1 MSEIATNLLGAS
13 VEWSDSRGYHEGVI
27 VAVTHGSGGF
37 KLLVNVGGKMVSIYA
52 DAVRVR

>member
-1 MSEIATNLLGAS
+1 MSEIATNLLGAA